1 MCGDWRRLPRIP
13 LAWPAA
19 PKTVADVGG
28 LAVRSDIRQNA
39 PPMSW
44 PLSHAQI
51 ELKPWGLGRDELDP
65 AHGKVFTDPIH
76 GDILLMPLEIAIID
90 SPAFQR
96 LRRVKQLGNTHLVYP
111 GATHT
116 RFSHGVG
123 TLQAAQ
129 RLLDVL
135 INQREGIHSGSDLFE
150 QWATDPDDGYRLD
163 RETGRVVVLARL
175 GALLHDLLHVPFG
188 HSIEDDLQL
197 LVRHDANHARFER
210 LWKQLGP
217 SVLEALRREGLDAE
231 VEPLIISKAGPDGA
245 TGELPAGFAYPFV
258 ADLVGNTICADL
270 LDYLARD
277 HHYTGIPFS
286 LGQRFTASFYA
297 VRDDHPVYPKRM
309 AMRIERKGHE
319 RTDVV
324 TELLKAL
331 RYRYELSER
340 VLVHRAK
347 LAADVMVGK
356 CFEYLLDAFWRDDAM
371 AHAAEAGRES
381 ELDLELDTHEFRL
394 QFASLFGE
402 AEAESVKASAE
413 TRLDELVTSHGDDGL
428 LEQIQALGKS
438 AQEEE
443 GHAPRVV
450 AGRLAQGILNRRL
463 FKMAGRVSRSGGPA
477 EELFNRYRDPDSRR
491 DLERR
496 AEEFAELG
504 PAPRIAI
511 WLPDPKMKLKHAGVL
526 VDYNGTIN
534 SFVSYESHSGRR
546 GSEIYDAHARLWGL
560 SVFVDPDVSEED
572 RRIVLAFLAREL
584 GVRWEGEHP
593 LLGDDPNVAPDHLA
607 AALICDTEA
616 STMDVAMLMETAGS
630 GRARGESKTFNEL
643 RTRYRIANEQG

>member
-1 MCGDWRRLPRIP
+1 
-13 LAWPAA
+13 
-19 PKTVADVGG
+19 
-28 LAVRSDIRQNA
+28 
-39 PPMSW
+39 MSW

-51 ELKPWGLGRDELDP
+51 ELEPWGLQRDELDP
-65 AHGKVFTDPIH
+65 ESGKVFTDPIH
-76 GDILLMPLEIAIID
+76 GDILLMPLGVAIID

-96 LRRVKQLGNTHLVYP
+96 LRRVRQLGNTHLVYP
-111 GATHT
+111 GATHS

-150 QWATDPDDGYRLD
+150 QWAADPDDKNRLD
-163 RETGRVVVLARL
+163 REIGRVVVLARL

-197 LVRHDANHARFER
+197 LVRHDANEARFKR
-210 LWKQLGP
+210 LWSQLGP
-217 SVLEALRREGLDAE
+217 DVLEALHRERLDAE

-245 TGELPAGFAYPFV
+245 VGELPADFAYPFV

-297 VRDDHPVYPKRM
+297 VRDDHPIYPKRM
-309 AMRIERKGHE
+309 AMRIERKEHE

-340 VLVHRAK
+340 VLVHHAK

-356 CFEYLLDAFWRDDAM
+356 CFEYLLDAFWRD
-371 AHAAEAGRES
+371 AAIARATEASRES
-381 ELDLELDTHEFRL
+381 EFDPGLDTRAFRV
-394 QFASLFGE
+394 QFASIFGE
-402 AEAESVKASAE
+402 AEAKWVQESAK
-413 TRLDELVTSHGDDGL
+413 TRLDEMMTSHSDDGL
-428 LEQIQALGKS
+428 LEQIRAMGES
-438 AQEEE
+438 AQREE

-450 AGRLAQGILNRRL
+450 AGRLAEGILNRRL

-504 PAPRIAI
+504 PGPRIAI
-511 WLPDPKMKLKHAGVL
+511 WLPDPRMKLKHAGVL

-546 GSEIYDAHARLWGL
+546 GSEIYEAHARLWGL

-593 LLGDDPNVAPDHLA
+593 LFGDDPNVAPDHLA
-607 AALICDTEA
+607 AALTCETEA
-616 STMDVAMLMETAGS
+616 SAMDVAMLMETAGS
-630 GRARGESKTFNEL
+630 GRARGEGETFKEL
-643 RTRYRIANEQG
+643 RTRYRVANEQDQSSN

>member
-1 MCGDWRRLPRIP
+1 
-13 LAWPAA
+13 
-19 PKTVADVGG
+19 
-28 LAVRSDIRQNA
+28 
-39 PPMSW
+39 MSW

-65 AHGKVFTDPIH
+65 ERGKVFTDPIH
-76 GDILLMPLEIAIID
+76 GDILLMPLEVAIID

-111 GATHT
+111 GATHN

-129 RLLDVL
+129 RLLNVL
-135 INQREGIHSGSDLFE
+135 ISQREGIHSGSDLFG
-150 QWATDPDDGYRLD
+150 QWAADPDDKTRLD

-197 LVRHDANHARFER
+197 LVRHDANLDRFKR
-210 LWKQLGP
+210 LWSQLGP
-217 SVLEALRREGLDAE
+217 DVLEALQREGLDTE
-231 VEPLIISKAGPDGA
+231 VEPLIISKAGPEGA
-245 TGELPAGFAYPFV
+245 VGELPPGFAYPFV

-270 LDYLARD
+270 LDYLDRD

-309 AMRIERKGHE
+309 AMRIERNGHE

-340 VLVHRAK
+340 VLVHHAK

-356 CFEYLLDAFWRDDAM
+356 CFEYLLDAFWRDVAL
-371 AHAAEAGRES
+371 ARAAEAGREA
-381 ELDLELDTHEFRL
+381 EIDLGLDTRALRREF
-394 QFASLFGE
+394 AAVFGE
-402 AEAESVKASAE
+402 EEAGSVKEAAE
-413 TRLDELVTSHGDDGL
+413 IRLDKLMTSHGDDGL
-428 LEQIQALGKS
+428 LEQIQALGES
-438 AQEEE
+438 ARGE
-443 GHAPRVV
+443 GDRAPRVV
-450 AGRLAQGILNRRL
+450 AGRLAEGILNRRL

-477 EELFNRYRDPDSRR
+477 EELFNRYRDPESRR

-546 GSEIYDAHARLWGL
+546 GSEIYEAHARLWGL

-593 LLGDDPNVAPDHLA
+593 LLGEDPNMAPDYLA
-607 AALICDTEA
+607 AALTCETEA
-616 STMDVAMLMETAGS
+616 TTMDVAKLMETAGS
-630 GRARGESKTFNEL
+630 GRARGENKTFKEL
-643 RTRYRIANEQG
+643 RTRYRIANEQGQSST